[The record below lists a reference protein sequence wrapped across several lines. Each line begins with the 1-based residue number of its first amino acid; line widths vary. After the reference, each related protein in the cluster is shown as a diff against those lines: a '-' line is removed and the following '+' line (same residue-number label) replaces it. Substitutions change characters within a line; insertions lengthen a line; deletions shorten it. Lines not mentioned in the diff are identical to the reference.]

1 MANLTFTVQ
10 SLSSAGVDRVS
21 VNLSQV
27 NPDPAQPF
35 YGSNLALNLSQ
46 EDASAYNVNTEY
58 NLVLTAV
65 NAVPAAAAPAAE

>member
-10 SLSSAGVDRVS
+10 SLSSAGADRVS

-46 EDASAYNVNTEY
+46 VDASSYIVNTEY
-58 NLVLTAV
+58 ILTLTPV
-65 NAVPAAAAPAAE
+65 NAVPAAAE